1 MKSAQLQSSV
11 LTHDD
16 ENLRNERNA
25 QYDMDTNKRSGM
37 ASNAGWAN

>member
-1 MKSAQLQSSV
+1 MQSNV

-25 QYDMDTNKRSGM
+25 MYDMESNTRIGM